1 MFSKFSDWDVPSYN
15 SKHPE
20 NFAIHNIIKNSPKNE
35 YILVGDGTRY
45 EHFCYDKVDFYNFN
59 LNNKFHYLFSSLL
72 KAELFLIQRPK
83 VVISMGILN
92 SLPFGL
98 LSPFTR
104 SRFIPLIT
112 GEIWYSM
119 DTLPGIFKKINSAL
133 LKLMLDRAQM
143 IFVLSDS
150 ISKELIADYHI
161 DPKKITVTKYKVS
174 NTFNTSVS
182 KELKKSLNPDGPVI
196 LSVCRISSV
205 KGLEYLVN
213 ASNAILAK
221 FPNAKII
228 IKGYTS
234 EQDYKQKIEALIKA
248 NNLDAKV
255 VMLDGSPNEE
265 IAKYMAAADVFVLSS
280 ISEGLGVV
288 ILEALSSGL
297 PVVATRVGGVVDI
310 INSGYNGLLV
320 NARDSDS
327 LANAIIQV
335 LSDNK
340 LREHLITGAL
350 ETTKGLNENRVGLEQ
365 DLSKYMF

>member
-1 MFSKFSDWDVPSYN
+1 M
-15 SKHPE
+15 
-20 NFAIHNIIKNSPKNE
+20 
-35 YILVGDGTRY
+35 
-45 EHFCYDKVDFYNFN
+45 
-59 LNNKFHYLFSSLL
+59 
-72 KAELFLIQRPK
+72 
-83 VVISMGILN
+83 
-92 SLPFGL
+92 
-98 LSPFTR
+98 
-104 SRFIPLIT
+104 
-112 GEIWYSM
+112 
-119 DTLPGIFKKINSAL
+119 
-133 LKLMLDRAQM
+133 
-143 IFVLSDS
+143 
-150 ISKELIADYHI
+150 
-161 DPKKITVTKYKVS
+161 
-174 NTFNTSVS
+174 NT
-182 KELKKSLNPDGPVI
+182 
-196 LSVCRISSV
+196 
-205 KGLEYLVN
+205 LVN

-234 EQDYKQKIEALIKA
+234 EEDYKQKIEALIKA

-350 ETTKGLNENRVGLEQ
+350 ETTKGLNENRVGLER